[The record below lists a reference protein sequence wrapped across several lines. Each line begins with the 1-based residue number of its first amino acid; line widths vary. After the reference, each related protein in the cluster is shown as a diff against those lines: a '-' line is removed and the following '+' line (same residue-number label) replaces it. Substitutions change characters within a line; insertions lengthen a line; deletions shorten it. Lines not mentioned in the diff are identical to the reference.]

1 MKKLF
6 AVLAFAL
13 ACASIVAHADP
24 PPPGCPFVC
33 PSNTRT
39 GTLR

>member
-13 ACASIVAHADP
+13 TCASIVAQADP

-33 PSNTRT
+33 PTNTRT
-39 GTLR
+39 GTFR